1 MASAKICFIV
11 VAGVLASSDAFVPSQ
26 LSTLSA
32 NRLNPRLGVD
42 QKFAYPIFSQRSTLI
57 DTKVPSMAKRAT
69 AVSSFMMQA
78 SGSESFGVVITGGAG
93 GVGFAYADE
102 FLRLGHRVVIC
113 DISPKISTAAEV
125 LQVLITPSSEFDQEP

>member
-57 DTKVPSMAKRAT
+57 DSMAKRAT

-125 LQVLITPSSEFDQEP
+125 LQVLITPSCEFDQEP